1 MLELNTF
8 SITARC
14 ERTGQFGI
22 AVSTKVPAVGALCPY
37 VKAGVGAVAS
47 QSFVNPYIG
56 INGLKYLGE
65 GLTAKAVKERI
76 LSEDPQPE
84 IRQFAIVDKEGQ
96 AAAYTGEKCVGWHGH
111 NEGDGFVA
119 AGNMLVGEE
128 TIKEMARIF
137 EATSELK
144 LSERLLQALE
154 AGQAAG
160 GDKRGKQSA
169 ALKVVSTESYPLVD
183 LRVDEHKD
191 PVTELR
197 RVYEV
202 AKYELF
208 PFIEDRKSTRLNSSH
223 VAISYAVFC
232 LKKKKKKK

>member
-14 ERTGQFGI
+14 ERTGQFGV

-37 VKAGVGAVAS
+37 VKADVGAVSS

-56 INGLKYLGE
+56 INGLKYLEE

-76 LSEDPQPE
+76 LAEDPQPE

-96 AAAYTGEKCVGWHGH
+96 SAAYTGEKCVDWHGH
-111 NEGDGFVA
+111 IEGKNFVA

-128 TIKEMARIF
+128 TVKEMARVF

-183 LRVDEHKD
+183 LRVDEHKN
-191 PVTELR
+191 PVPELR

-208 PFIEDRKSTRLNSSH
+208 PFIKTLPTKANPLGQMDLATQKELGLLD
-223 VAISYAVFC
+223 
-232 LKKKKKKK
+232 

>member
-96 AAAYTGEKCVGWHGH
+96 SAAYTGEKCVGWHGH

-208 PFIEDRKSTRLNSSH
+208 PFIETLPTKENPLGQMDLATQKELG
-223 VAISYAVFC
+223 
-232 LKKKKKKK
+232 LLD

>member
-37 VKAGVGAVAS
+37 VKSGVGAVAS

-56 INGLKYLGE
+56 INGLEYLGE

-96 AAAYTGEKCVGWHGH
+96 SAAYTGEKCVGWHGH
-111 NEGDGFVA
+111 IEGDGFIA
-119 AGNMLVGEE
+119 AGKMVAGEE
-128 TIKEMARIF
+128 SSKKMVQIC
-137 EATSELK
+137 EATSELN
-144 LSERLLQALE
+144 LSERLLLALE

-160 GDKRGKQSA
+160 GDKRRKQTA

-191 PVTELR
+191 PVTELIR
-197 RVYEV
+197 
-202 AKYELF
+202 
-208 PFIEDRKSTRLNSSH
+208 
-223 VAISYAVFC
+223 
-232 LKKKKKKK
+232 

>member
-14 ERTGQFGI
+14 AQTGQFGI
-22 AVSTKVPAVGALCPY
+22 AVSTKVPAVGALCPFL
-37 VKAGVGAVAS
+37 KAGVGAIAS

-56 INGLKYLGE
+56 INGLNYLEKGFN
-65 GLTAKAVKERI
+65 AKDVRERI
-76 LSEDPQPE
+76 LAEDPQPE

-96 AAAYTGEKCVGWHGH
+96 TAAYTGENCVDWHGH
-111 NEGDGFVA
+111 IAGENFVA

-128 TIKEMARIF
+128 TINEMAKVF
-137 EATSELK
+137 EATQELK
-144 LSERLLQALE
+144 LAERLLKALE

-169 ALKVVSTESYPLVD
+169 SLKVVSTEDYPLVD

-191 PVTELR
+191 PVKELR
-197 RVYEV
+197 RIYDI

-208 PFIEDRKSTRLNSSH
+208 PFIETLPTKENPKGQMDLATQKELG
-223 VAISYAVFC
+223 
-232 LKKKKKKK
+232 LLD